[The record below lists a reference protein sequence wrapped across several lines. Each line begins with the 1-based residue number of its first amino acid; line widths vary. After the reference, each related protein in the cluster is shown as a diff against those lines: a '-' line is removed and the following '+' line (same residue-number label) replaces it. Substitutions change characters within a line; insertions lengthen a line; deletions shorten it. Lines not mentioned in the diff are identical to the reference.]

1 MSDPT
6 RELEV
11 TKEYTAE
18 PWNLATLRELSE
30 GPLYSKRALPTY
42 VSSIGELDINQLR
55 MGMQTLLLQKRDQP
69 RMDVYSRPLSWF
81 DPDVSSCL
89 QKDGIVYGLF
99 LVHRTEDALLCVE
112 LLQMTQSATNS
123 DLTYLLRYALMAA
136 LDKYEEDTM
145 VQLLTDSE
153 TARKLAERI
162 LPKKD

>member
-6 RELEV
+6 TELEV
-11 TKEYTAE
+11 TNEYAAE

-30 GPLYSKRALPTY
+30 GPLYSKHGLPTY
-42 VSSIGELDINQLR
+42 VTSIGELDINQLR
-55 MGMQTLLLQKRDQP
+55 MGMQTLLLQKKDQS

-99 LVHRTEDALLCVE
+99 LVHRTEDGQLCIEV
-112 LLQMTQSATNS
+112 LQMMQPATNS
-123 DLTYLLRYALMAA
+123 DLTYLFRHALMAA

-145 VQLLTDSE
+145 VQILTDSE

-162 LPKKD
+162 LPGKD